1 MSDLLETLNEKID
14 RDLSDALYEQ
24 KRLLEE
30 LHEERIL
37 ALTPETLAM
46 QQKLIRAT
54 RKLTEEMSNKVLYGI
69 SAITGEQNE

>member
-1 MSDLLETLNEKID
+1 MSDLLEKLNEKID
-14 RDLSDALYEQ
+14 KDLYFALFDQ
-24 KRLLEE
+24 KRLLDE
-30 LHEERIL
+30 LYEERIL